1 MISRNIKQKEV
12 KPYTGD
18 RINKKS
24 INKLREELEEGI
36 TNIDT
41 LLNEVQKIKR
51 SKMLI
56 R

>member
-24 INKLREELEEGI
+24 INKLREELETKFKELKKK
-36 TNIDT
+36 N
-41 LLNEVQKIKR
+41 
-51 SKMLI
+51 
-56 R
+56 